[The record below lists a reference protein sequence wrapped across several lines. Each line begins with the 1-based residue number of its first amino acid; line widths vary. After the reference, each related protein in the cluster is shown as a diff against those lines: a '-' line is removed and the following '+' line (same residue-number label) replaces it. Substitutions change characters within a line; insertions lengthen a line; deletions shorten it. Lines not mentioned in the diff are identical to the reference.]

1 MIIYLSV
8 CLEWMSHVYNRIG
21 VWWLCKQVCKQD
33 VAQQDATIPGQFRT
47 NCRVRVQN
55 TTIWC
60 SLQAWDHT
68 NDEILLPESTKVTSV
83 KARKLDS
90 WIPLFTLLSC
100 TPGNFH
106 RFHYLIIAGSVG
118 KVKPTS
124 LTKEWGDTL
133 GYMLGS
139 SSKKLEPAT
148 IPVILPMNP
157 AILPTSTDINPHLV
171 VVHSLV
177 ARALPSTK
185 EDLLQGDNAAP
196 GVKMGEDTM
205 APAAAFPWFLPLVN

>member
-1 MIIYLSV
+1 MTKYCCLSPP
-8 CLEWMSHVYNRIG
+8 
-21 VWWLCKQVCKQD
+21 K
-33 VAQQDATIPGQFRT
+33 
-47 NCRVRVQN
+47 
-55 TTIWC
+55 
-60 SLQAWDHT
+60 
-68 NDEILLPESTKVTSV
+68 STKVTSV

-100 TPGNFH
+100 TPGDFH

-171 VVHSLV
+171 VGHSLV

-196 GVKMGEDTM
+196 DGVKTPWHLLRLFMVFTHPCDVSPHFVRDFAKTWPLGAPKARALASPTMGGPDVGAGVLHRALDGPEHPPEWSLHL
-205 APAAAFPWFLPLVN
+205 AR